1 MSASTRY
8 KVDDDVTQL
17 LGGQSQAIITS
28 TKGMQ
33 ESFRTKPHGGIDI
46 ACAAGLFISLTA
58 DAEAVGTKSGGGYG
72 NVIDVWVPS
81 LGVQLRFAHNS
92 RILISS
98 GKIPAGTS
106 FAITGST
113 GRSTGPHIHLE
124 ASSERGSTNYG
135 GNMVPA
141 PYVSLIRLT
150 KAKIEGKKSTTPEM
164 SNGSG
169 GQSLNIE
176 GGTSRKRLLRKLHQ
190 KRKDL
195 LSLFQF
201 HQVPLLPHQ

>member
-1 MSASTRY
+1 MQKILEQNHMEVLILLVLLDCLFHSPPML
-8 KVDDDVTQL
+8 KQL
-17 LGGQSQAIITS
+17 EL
-28 TKGMQ
+28 
-33 ESFRTKPHGGIDI
+33 
-46 ACAAGLFISLTA
+46 
-58 DAEAVGTKSGGGYG
+58 KSGGGYG

-81 LGVQLRFAHNS
+81 LGVQLRFAH
-92 RILISS
+92 LIVEYLYHQV
-98 GKIPAGTS
+98 K
-106 FAITGST
+106 FQRELHL
-113 GRSTGPHIHLE
+113 RSLVLQVVLLDHISIWKHLLKE
-124 ASSERGSTNYG
+124 VHLNYG

-176 GGTSRKRLLRKLHQ
+176 GGTTSRREVAQ
-190 KRKDL
+190 EVTPEKRKDL